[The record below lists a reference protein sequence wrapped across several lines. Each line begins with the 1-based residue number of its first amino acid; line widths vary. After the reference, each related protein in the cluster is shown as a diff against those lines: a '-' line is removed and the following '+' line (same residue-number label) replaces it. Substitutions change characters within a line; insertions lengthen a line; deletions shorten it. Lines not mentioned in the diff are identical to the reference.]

1 MPQGLTNF
9 LLIFVGGGT
18 GAFLRYFVGSNV
30 QRLTSNL
37 TPLSPVNIGLFPVGP
52 LFVNLVG
59 CLLIGLLTGIAEFKG
74 IISSELRLLL
84 VVGFLGG
91 FTTFA
96 SFGFETI
103 QLLRGGQMVFAG
115 LNIFLQ
121 MLCGLCGV
129 WLGLLLAKLL

>member
-1 MPQGLTNF
+1 MPQSLTNF

-18 GAFLRYFVGSNV
+18 GAFLRYHLGSNV
-30 QRLTSNL
+30 QRLSSSL
-37 TPLSPVNIGLFPVGP
+37 APLGSVNVGLFPVGT
-52 LFVNLVG
+52 LVVNLVG

-74 IISSELRLLL
+74 IITPELRLLL

-96 SFGFETI
+96 SFGFETM
-103 QLLRGGQMVFAG
+103 QLLRGGQIVYACM
-115 LNIFLQ
+115 NIFLQ

-129 WLGLLLAKLL
+129 WLGMILAKLV